1 MDFTDPRY
9 KTGIFN
15 QFKYNN
21 YREDLADIEFYDRK
35 YTAFENFMKEDNI
48 YEGLG
53 IDTYINEDYE
63 KYKDVYETAYG
74 ENTMAI
80 HFPDDEDA
88 QLYKLTK
95 DPTTGKWN
103 FGDIATAG
111 REPDL
116 EEKFDELKNSYNR
129 DVSTGYIGE
138 PHQDK
143 KLGDMN
149 ILSANPLLKSL
160 EGEKKSVLS
169 QITDSF
175 FTLPN
180 EHSAISSA
188 YNELREYMGYE
199 EGTDGY
205 LYQMGLKEFADLVYT
220 EEEFSTN
227 DFADEELDYNF
238 IFDNYVESG
247 LMSENVRN
255 EIRAVWRNYIK
266 NKYGIEEQPRVA
278 PSGRLELEP
287 DDIDQ
292 EQEDFKEEGRRI
304 LREDDVDFDNLDWIE
319 EEGIDF
325 DVPQLPAFKFSYENV
340 GNYGFDLMEFLNDA
354 SSNNLEDETKMKQI
368 IFNLNNNNREK
379 YTTENYEIN
388 SNGDLVNKENNEIVL
403 SAEKYQNDLEL
414 REDANGDALGDLGVE
429 SKNKPILRRNRM
441 EREDEE
447 PVRDVFA
454 EADEDKPRRVRPESD
469 FPSRVENIRVGE
481 DTDTIERSVLEP
493 VSSSGALVY
502 GFQRAGMYDTAYQA
516 QQDIIQLEEPDP
528 DDRLFFDAQEPPPRP
543 IIRYYDAQEPP
554 PRPII
559 RRRR

>member
-9 KTGIFN
+9 KDAIFN

-21 YREDLADIEFYDRK
+21 YKEDLAEIEFFDRK
-35 YTAFENFMKEDNI
+35 FSSFEDFMKADNI

-88 QLYKLTK
+88 QLFKLTK

-103 FGDIATAG
+103 FGDIASAG
-111 REPDL
+111 REPEL
-116 EEKFDELKNSYNR
+116 EDKFEELKNSYNR
-129 DVSTGYIGE
+129 DVSTGYIGD

-175 FTLPN
+175 FRLPD
-180 EHSAISSA
+180 EHSAITSA
-188 YNELREYMGYE
+188 YLEVRDDMGYE
-199 EGTDGY
+199 DGTDGY
-205 LYQMGLKEFADLVYT
+205 LYQMGFREFGDLVYN

-227 DFADEELDYNF
+227 DFTDEELDDNF
-238 IFDNYVESG
+238 IFENYVESG
-247 LMSENVRN
+247 LMSESVRN
-255 EIRAVWRNYIK
+255 EIREGWRNYIK
-266 NKYGIEEQPRVA
+266 YKYEIPDTPSVA
-278 PSGRLELEP
+278 PTGRIELEP
-287 DDIDQ
+287 EDTDQ
-292 EQEDFKEEGRRI
+292 EQEDLIEEGRRI
-304 LREDDVDFDNLDWIE
+304 LREEDVDFDDLDWME
-319 EEGIDF
+319 EEGGMDF
-325 DVPQLPAFKFSYENV
+325 DVPQLPAFRFPYEDY
-340 GNYGFDLMEFLNDA
+340 GGRGFDLMEFLNNA
-354 SSNNLEDETKMKQI
+354 SYNGLEDELKMKQI
-368 IFNLNNNNREK
+368 IFNLNNNYKEK
-379 YTTENYEIN
+379 YTIENYEIN

-414 REDANGDALGDLGVE
+414 REEANGDALGVLDEE
-429 SKNKPILRRNRM
+429 SRNRPIIMRSRM
-441 EREDEE
+441 EAREDEE

-454 EADEDKPRRVRPESD
+454 EAEEDKPRRVRPGSD
-469 FPSRVENIRVGE
+469 FPVRVENIRVGE
-481 DTDTIERSVLEP
+481 DTDTIERGRRNPPP
-493 VSSSGALVY
+493 VSASGALVFGY
-502 GFQRAGMYDTAYQA
+502 RGAMMYDTLYQA
-516 QQDIIQLEEPDP
+516 QEDIIQLEE
-528 DDRLFFDAQEPPPRP
+528 RRRPRP
-543 IIRYYDAQEPP
+543 IIRRRDRQPVEEQRR